1 MKSIAEKKD
10 SNLAEKVKA
19 IKEGSVVSKSALETN
34 AKNTKEYFDTL
45 QEIVKAN
52 NNTSKEFIELAKAE
66 MDVYKTG
73 IEKSTTYEER
83 KQIYEKMEA
92 LNEKVDERAEKELN
106 ENSDMKEKATMETQD
121 NKAFNWSVLKGFGIG
136 ALSVLGVFVV
146 KEAPNILKKLID
158 KK

>member
-1 MKSIAEKKD
+1 MKSMVEKKD
-10 SNLAEKVKA
+10 PNLTEKGKA
-19 IKEGSVVSKSALETN
+19 IEEGSTVSKSALETN
-34 AKNTKEYFDTL
+34 AKNTKEFYDTL

-52 NNTSKEFIELAKAE
+52 NNTSKEFIELAKAQ
-66 MDVYKTG
+66 MDAYKIG
-73 IEKSTTYEER
+73 LEKSTTEEER
-83 KQIYEKMEA
+83 NQIYEKMEL
-92 LNEKVDERAEKELN
+92 LNEKINERAEKELN

-136 ALSVLGVFVV
+136 ALSVLGVVAV